1 MVTEVDDKRV
11 VGLRVG
17 HNLDDGYGRGGEG
30 VKILQCI
37 LCNWLN

>member
-37 LCNWLN
+37 LYNWLN